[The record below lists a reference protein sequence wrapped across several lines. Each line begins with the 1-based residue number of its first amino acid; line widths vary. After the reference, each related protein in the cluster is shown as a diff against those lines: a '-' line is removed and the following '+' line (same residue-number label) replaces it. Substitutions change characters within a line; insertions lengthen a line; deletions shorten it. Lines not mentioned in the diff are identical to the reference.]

1 MNKNNILKN
10 IGKVIGIYLIFEYSW
25 LLQLIPVAIFGL
37 DVNKLSD
44 KAGVALTTFS
54 SFCIAIIF
62 FFIFRKQIIE
72 EAKKF
77 KENFWKCFDVGIFY
91 YIIGLSL
98 MVVSN
103 VLISVVFSAGGAAN
117 EDGVQNM
124 ISSFPSL
131 MILSAGILAP
141 WNEELI
147 FRKTVKDLFKNKW
160 LYVIVSGL
168 LFGLAHVVGQTT
180 VWTDWLYVIPYG
192 VLGCSFAAIYFD
204 TKTIFTPI
212 LFHMIHNLVL
222 IITSII

>member
-77 KENFWKCFDVGIFY
+77 KENFWKCCDVGIFY

-192 VLGCSFAAIYFD
+192 VLGCSFAASYFD